1 MSTELTLYFEQYA
14 QNALD
19 QLMKDLVAKSFYERI
34 LTRLQNKE
42 DLSVE
47 LPIIKKVGIKNA
59 TTVVKA
65 ALTDY
70 QKDSGTAW
78 NLPSKL
84 QEAAKTKVSQ
94 VKLHQEHLPR
104 FDVLHQFATDAGNV
118 KVHITTA
125 GQNIKVELNAGRNKM
140 AAQAAIYELEK
151 QVSFANLSQT

>member
-14 QNALD
+14 QHALD
-19 QLMKDLVAKSFYERI
+19 ELMKDLVAKSFYERI
-34 LTRLQNKE
+34 LARLQNKE

-59 TTVVKA
+59 TAVVKA

-70 QKDSGTAW
+70 QQDSEHAW
-78 NLPSKL
+78 DLPPKL
-84 QEAAKTKVSQ
+84 KEAAKSRISQ
-94 VKLHQEHLPR
+94 VKMHQEHLPR
-104 FDVLHQFATDAGNV
+104 FDVLHQFATDAGTV

-125 GQNIKVELNAGRNKM
+125 GQNVKVELTAGKNKM

-151 QVSFANLSQT
+151 QVAFAKLSQV